1 MILLFNATL
10 LDCTGRDPLYPAW
23 LLVEDSYIREIGFSQ
38 SPPNIQTAEKID
50 CKGMTLIPGL
60 IDAHVHASSYQNNS
74 VEKSRS
80 YFLGMRYMK
89 AYKVLEDTLFQGF
102 TTVRDCGG
110 VDAGFREA
118 MKSGLAVGPRMTV
131 CNHILTMTGGHS
143 DHRLSVEIRE
153 PINDPF
159 EGVVCDG
166 ADQVRKAAREQLRMG
181 ADHVKLM
188 TGGGCSSES
197 DEPESSQFSL
207 GEIKAAVEEA
217 DAAGKDTIGHCYS
230 NQSMALC
237 ANAGVYSIEHGNFLN
252 SKTAELIKEKNCWL
266 VPTISTYYIMSR
278 KGDEM
283 GFPDYFMRK
292 MKYVAEHAFEALDIA
307 YKAGLKIASGS
318 DLVGDFQPFK
328 GMELELKAKILGPME
343 ALLTITKKNA
353 ELLKKQDKIG
363 TLEEGKL
370 ADILLIEGDLLKDP
384 RIIQDRG
391 NIRVIMKN
399 GEFLKKNL

>member
-1 MILLFNATL
+1 MTLFFNATL
-10 LDCTGRDPLYPAW
+10 LDCTGREPLYPTW
-23 LLVEDSYIREIGFSQ
+23 LLVEGAYIKEIGFSQ
-38 SPPNIQTAEKID
+38 VPPRIHVSEKID
-50 CKGMTLIPGL
+50 CKGMMLIPGL

-74 VEKSRS
+74 VEKSRK
-80 YFLGMRYMK
+80 YFPGMRYMR
-89 AYKVLEDTLFQGF
+89 AFKVLEDTLFQGF

-118 MKSGLAVGPRMTV
+118 INSGLAVGPRMTV

-153 PINDPF
+153 PIDEPF

-166 ADQVRKAAREQLRMG
+166 IDEVRKAAREQLRRG
-181 ADHVKLM
+181 ADHIKLM

-197 DEPESSQFSL
+197 DEPESSQFSI
-207 GEIKAAVEEA
+207 GEIAAAVEEA
-217 DAAGKDTIGHCYS
+217 ESAGKDTIGHCYS
-230 NQSMALC
+230 NRSMALC

-252 SKTAELIKEKNCWL
+252 SKTAALIKEKDCWL

-292 MKYVAEHAFEALDIA
+292 MKYVANHAFEALDVA

-318 DLVGDFQPFK
+318 DLVGDCQPFK
-328 GMELELKAKILGPME
+328 AAELELKAKIMGPMD
-343 ALLTITKKNA
+343 ALLAMTKKNS
-353 ELLKKQDKIG
+353 ELLKRQDKLG
-363 TLEEGKL
+363 TLEEGKF
-370 ADILLIEGDLLKDP
+370 ADILLVEGNLLKDP
-384 RIIQDRG
+384 QIIQNRD

-399 GEFLKKNL
+399 GELFKKSI